1 MAGDSKVI
9 LLPYVEPERICTAA
23 ARLST
28 KPGTCTEI
36 LEAVDPSDPGGTI
49 KYVIKLGHTSVIEHA
64 CFTVAFENV
73 SAFVEQFVIEFRLGS
88 YTVKSRR
95 YVDFGEAGYVVPFFT
110 IEETEQKFLNFAG
123 ATDIEEEPER
133 FYVMPELAYT
143 RRGGDFYRK
152 YVDHMNFLFGEY
164 RYLVAAGVPN
174 EDARFLLPYS
184 FKSNF
189 FCTMNARELSHF
201 LKAAIYGKGRKYREV
216 YTLAKDLKD
225 QLEAAAPRIFGGV
238 KEPKGD
244 GKDEEKLSA
253 YLGKRFASER
263 PAYRKAHVEL
273 LSYTPKPE
281 RVVATAA
288 AVKRTQVPTSA
299 IKKGLNR
306 NNTKKLIE
314 AVRAS
319 NRPRELEQVNFTF
332 RISNIS
338 LPTLTHVTR
347 HRMQSLVV
355 PDFTEVGKNRSYVYP
370 ETIKAEKKLYR
381 RYRNAIRRHR
391 HFYQETV
398 EPNLPPEERM
408 YAYISGNTVD
418 VVTAMNARELLF
430 FFSLRTCERAQW
442 EVRNISKRMLSIVKR
457 IAPNIFRN
465 SGPSCVTDDICREG
479 NLSCGKLEE
488 IKKEFER
495 K

>member
-36 LEAVDPSDPGGTI
+36 LEAVDPSDPGDTI
-49 KYVIKLGHTSVIEHA
+49 KNVVKLGHTSVIEHA

-95 YVDFGEAGYVVPFFT
+95 YVDFGDAGYVVPFFN
-110 IEETEQKFLNFAG
+110 IEEADQKFLDFTGNED
-123 ATDIEEEPER
+123 TEDEPER
-133 FYVMPELAYT
+133 FYIMPELTYPH
-143 RRGGDFYRK
+143 RGGDFYRK
-152 YVDHMNFLFGEY
+152 YVDHMDFLFGEY

-201 LKAAIYGKGRKYREV
+201 LKAALYGRGRKYREV
-216 YTLAKDLKD
+216 YTLAKDLKE
-225 QLEAAAPRIFGGV
+225 QLKGAAPRIFGGV
-238 KEPKGD
+238 KKPKGD
-244 GKDEEKLSA
+244 NKDEEKLSA

-281 RVVATAA
+281 RVIATAA

-306 NNTKKLIE
+306 NTTKKLIE
-314 AVRAS
+314 TVLAS
-319 NRPRELEQVNFTF
+319 KRPRELEQVNFTF

-338 LPTLTHVTR
+338 LPTLTHVAR

-355 PDFTEVGKNRSYVYP
+355 PDFAEVGKNRSYVYP
-370 ETIKAEKKLYR
+370 ETIKADRKLYR

-398 EPNLPPEERM
+398 EPNLPPEERI
-408 YAYISGNTVD
+408 YAYVSGNTID
-418 VVTAMNARELLF
+418 IVTTMNARELLF

-442 EVRNISKRMLSIVKR
+442 EIRGVSTQMLNTVKG
-457 IAPNIFRN
+457 IAPNIFGN
-465 SGPSCVTDDICREG
+465 SGPSCVTDNICREG
-479 NLSCGKLEE
+479 NLSCGR
-488 IKKEFER
+488 IKEFR
-495 K
+495 KELR